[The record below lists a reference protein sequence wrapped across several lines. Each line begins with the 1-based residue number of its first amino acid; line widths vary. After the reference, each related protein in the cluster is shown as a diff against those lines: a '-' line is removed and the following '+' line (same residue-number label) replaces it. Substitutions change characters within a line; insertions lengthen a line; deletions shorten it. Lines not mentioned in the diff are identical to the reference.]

1 MIGMGCRQSNAAP
14 QWSIGKE
21 GTRMKVIEKLK
32 AFRTV
37 AAGGAMAAV
46 PYGMVV
52 DFTQTTDLILAL
64 LPVIVIFMVIGM
76 ILGVLGSIKFHG

>member
-1 MIGMGCRQSNAAP
+1 MIGMGCRQTNAAP

-32 AFRTV
+32 DWRV
-37 AAGGAMAAV
+37 SAAGFAMAAV
-46 PYGMVV
+46 PLGMTV
-52 DFTQTTDLILAL
+52 DFGETTALILAL

>member
-1 MIGMGCRQSNAAP
+1 
-14 QWSIGKE
+14 
-21 GTRMKVIEKLK
+21 MKVIEKLK
-32 AFRTV
+32 EYRTV
-37 AAGGAMAAV
+37 VAGVSMAAV

-52 DFTQTTDLILAL
+52 DFSETTDLILAL